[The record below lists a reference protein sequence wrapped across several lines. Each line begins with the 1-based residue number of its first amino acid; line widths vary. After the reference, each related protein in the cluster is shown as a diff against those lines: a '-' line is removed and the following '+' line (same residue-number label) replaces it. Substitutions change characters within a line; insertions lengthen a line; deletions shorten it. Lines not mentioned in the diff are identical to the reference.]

1 MLDMA
6 AVIFLG
12 GSALFDIR
20 NRKIPNGW
28 LIFWVLLWAVLL
40 IPLSGQPP
48 QAILRFLGR
57 TAGTLLLL
65 FPLFRFRLAGAG
77 DLKTAALLAG
87 MIGPFRAGR
96 AFLFGLV
103 PAALMAAVLLLKP
116 GLAAERFRYFA
127 GYLREL
133 KEYADSRKLGE
144 ETSKR
149 RPPAYRSSSGRDAE
163 FCLGPFF
170 FLGFLA
176 QERQLFW
183 ELPALLEKL
192 F

>member
-1 MLDMA
+1 MA

-40 IPLSGQPP
+40 LPLSGQPP
-48 QAILRFLGR
+48 RAILRFLGR

-87 MIGPFRAGR
+87 MIGPLRAGR

-133 KEYADSRKLGE
+133 KEYADARKLGE

-163 FCLGPFF
+163 FCLVPFF
-170 FLGFLA
+170 FLGLLA

-183 ELPALLEKL
+183 ELPALFEKL
-192 F
+192 L